1 MEEFPN
7 TLYSGFHNVNITQNN
22 SDVIGVK
29 KLILV
34 QYYKLQILFRYYQ
47 FLHQSPF
54 FPLLIQGFCLHLVIV
69 SYRSPPVRDSFSDFP
84 CLSRSLVSSVWVCV
98 MISHEDSATVLLRR
112 TPQRGDFSQG
122 IVSRIHDVELLLVML
137 TLTI

>member
-54 FPLLIQGFCLHLVIV
+54 FPL
-69 SYRSPPVRDSFSDFP
+69 PV
-84 CLSRSLVSSVWVCV
+84 
-98 MISHEDSATVLLRR
+98 
-112 TPQRGDFSQG
+112 
-122 IVSRIHDVELLLVML
+122 
-137 TLTI
+137 

>member
-22 SDVIGVK
+22 SDMTSVK

-47 FLHQSPF
+47 CLHQSPF
-54 FPLLIQGFCLHLVIV
+54 FPLLIQGFTLHFIIV
-69 SYRSPPVRDSFSDFP
+69 SYRSPPIRDSFSDFP
-84 CLSRSLVSSVWVCV
+84 CLS
-98 MISHEDSATVLLRR
+98 
-112 TPQRGDFSQG
+112 
-122 IVSRIHDVELLLVML
+122 
-137 TLTI
+137 